1 MDRTLD
7 YLLQGLR
14 GVLRHKMRS
23 VLAVIGIVL
32 AIAALLSMLSVSEG
46 ARQQILKDMERL
58 GVHNIIVRSQRPPP
72 RAQPKN
78 QTNMN
83 RLVQFG
89 LTMTD
94 LERCQK
100 SLPGVEDIV
109 WVHELKNPVL
119 LQGRKITARVL
130 GISERYFELN
140 KVVLHRGRMLG
151 VLDAEKGSKVCLV
164 SVPLPAGVFQGND
177 PAGADLRIG
186 GRVFEIVGTVRLDAP
201 PGLGATTAVPENS
214 KQQREGDASQEESA
228 SNVCTIFVPFKSAIE
243 NFSYVTAK
251 NEAGSS
257 EWYKLELDQITLKCR
272 DPMAVVKPLKAIL
285 QKDHKEAD
293 YEIVVPLE
301 LLNQRHRA
309 QEVFNMVLLLVATLT
324 LLVGGVGIV
333 NIMLVSVTERTKE
346 IGIRRA
352 LGARRSDIVVQFLI
366 ETSALTMTGGIL
378 GVLVGFAGVRAVEAY
393 TQWPV
398 TITFF
403 AIAGSFLLSV
413 ASGILF
419 GLYPA
424 TKAASVTPAT
434 ALRYE

>member
-7 YLLQGLR
+7 YLIQGLR

-23 VLAVIGIVL
+23 ALAVIGIVL
-32 AIAALLSMLSVSEG
+32 AIAALLSMLAVSEG
-46 ARQQILKDMERL
+46 ARQQILHDMERL
-58 GVHNIIVRSQRPPP
+58 GVHNILVRSQRPPP
-72 RAQPKN
+72 KPQPKTQN
-78 QTNMN
+78 QGERIT
-83 RLVQFG
+83 QFG
-89 LTMTD
+89 LTMND
-94 LERCQK
+94 LERCK
-100 SLPGVEDIV
+100 GFLPGVKEIV
-109 WVHELKNPVL
+109 WIHELKNPVM

-130 GISERYFELN
+130 GVSDRYFDIHKAL
-140 KVVLHRGRMLG
+140 LHRGRMLTP
-151 VLDAEKGSKVCLV
+151 LDFERAERVCIV
-164 SVPLPAGVFQGND
+164 SVPLPEGMFQGND
-177 PAGADLRIG
+177 PAGSDLRIG
-186 GRVFEIVGTVRLDAP
+186 GKVFDIVGSIRM
-201 PGLGATTAVPENS
+201 
-214 KQQREGDASQEESA
+214 DASLQPASTSPSNNSGEAKKEESV
-228 SNVCTIFVPFKSAIE
+228 SNICTIFVPIKTAIG
-243 NFSYVTAK
+243 NYGFITAK
-251 NEAGSS
+251 YEAGTS
-257 EWYKLELDQITLKCR
+257 EWYKLELDQIILKCE
-272 DPMAVVKPLKAIL
+272 DPLTVVKPLRTIL
-285 QKDHKEAD
+285 EKGHKETD
-293 YEIVVPLE
+293 YEIVIPLE
-301 LLNQRHRA
+301 LLSQRHRA

-378 GVLVGFAGVRAVEAY
+378 GVLVGFGGVRAVEAY

-398 TITFF
+398 SITLF

-424 TKAASVTPAT
+424 TKAASVTPST